1 MKKQISIFT
10 TAGYPEIDSLNK
22 QLEMFETFDIDFCEV
37 GIPFSDPM
45 ADGPT
50 IQETSM
56 KAIANGMNIDLIFQQ
71 LSTRKANTPIYLMGY
86 LNPIVQYGMETFLK
100 KCVDVNISGLILPD
114 VSMEIYERNYKTA
127 FEKFNIPLCFL
138 VTPRTTNDRIQKAAS
153 LSKKGFLYLVS
164 TNQITGGES
173 NSDEALQDRYEEVMT
188 LAGDTKVMIGFG
200 IHDRASFDTKT
211 RHVNGGIIGSAFL
224 RALNDGKEQAFLTE
238 ITGKDEEIVNFAG

>member
-22 QLEMFETFDIDFCEV
+22 QLEMFEAFDIDFCEV

-56 KAIANGMNIDLIFQQ
+56 KAIANGMNIDLILQQ

-238 ITGKDEEIVNFAG
+238 ITGNDEKIVNFVG